1 MPPSNAEPWHTASM
15 KPEVLYELLV
25 EVEKEDPVEFSGLP
39 FDADDLR
46 RLACLN
52 VSEMLQHRVG
62 EPAEERE
69 LIMAATVVRLV
80 LENLVLHARIAI
92 LDQEQA

>member
-1 MPPSNAEPWHTASM
+1 M

-25 EVEKEDPVEFSGLP
+25 EVEKEDPVDFSGLP

-52 VSEMLQHRVG
+52 VAETMEHWASAA
-62 EPAEERE
+62 AEERE

-80 LENLVLHARIAI
+80 LENLVMNTRIAI
-92 LDQEQA
+92 LNQDETASPNK

>member
-1 MPPSNAEPWHTASM
+1 M

-52 VSEMLQHRVG
+52 VSEMLQNRVG